1 MSNTDLRTRTDA
13 REIIEPSGEETEF
26 VFFSGK
32 GGVGKSTVSCATATW
47 LADNGYETLLV
58 TTDPAP
64 NLSDIFEQEIGHEV
78 TGIDDVDGLSAI
90 EIDPDVAAEEYR
102 QETIE
107 PMRALLDDE
116 QIETVE
122 EQLNSPCIEEIA
134 AFDNFVDF
142 MDSPEYDVVVFDTAP
157 TGHTI
162 RLMELPSDWNA
173 ELEKGGSTC
182 IGPASS
188 MEDRK
193 KEYER
198 AIDTLQDGERTSF
211 AFVGKPED
219 SSIDEIER
227 SASDLG
233 ELGIESQLLIINGY
247 LPEAVCE
254 DPFFEGKRED
264 EQAVIERATA
274 EFEADAMATYPLQPG
289 EIAGLDLLADVGGV
303 LYDGAEA
310 TVDVEATAGSAS
322 AVDAENAADSAALD
336 FESMTDPDAVVE
348 QLEPGEETRYLF
360 FTGKGGVGKSTI
372 ASTAATKLA
381 EAGHETLVVTTDP
394 AAHLEDIFGEPVGH
408 EPTSVGQ
415 ANLDAARIDQE
426 KALEE
431 YRQQVLDHVTE
442 MYENK
447 EDTQIDVDAAIANV
461 EEELESP
468 CAEEMAA
475 LEKFVSYFEADGYDV
490 VVFDTAPTG
499 HTLRLL
505 ELPSDWKGFM
515 DLGSLTKGAAPAKG
529 DKYDDVIETM
539 KDPDRSTFAFVMYP
553 EYTPMMEA
561 YRAAEDLNDQVGIET
576 SLVVANYLLPAE
588 YGDNAFFENRRAQQA
603 TYLDAIRDRFDA
615 PLMLAPLRREEPI
628 GLDELS
634 AFGDEIP
641 GLADLARKRTPEVT
655 SS

>member
-1 MSNTDLRTRTDA
+1 MQSTQVTTDA
-13 REIIEPSGEETEF
+13 REIIEPSGKDTEF

-47 LADNGYETLLV
+47 LADNDYNTLLV

-64 NLSDIFEQEIGHEV
+64 NLSDIFGQQIGHKV
-78 TGIDDVDGLSAI
+78 TDIDGVDNLSAI
-90 EIDPDVAAEEYR
+90 EIDPDQAAEDYR

-107 PMRALLDDE
+107 PMRELLNDE
-116 QIETVE
+116 QISAVE
-122 EQLNSPCIEEIA
+122 EQLNSPCVEEIA

-182 IGPASS
+182 IGPAAS
-188 MEDRK
+188 MEERK
-193 KEYER
+193 KDYER
-198 AIDTLQDGERTSF
+198 AIDTLQDSEKTSF

-219 SSIDEIER
+219 SSIDEIQR
-227 SASDLG
+227 SASELV

-247 LPEAVCE
+247 LPGSVCE
-254 DPFFEGKRED
+254 DPFFSGKRED
-264 EQAVIERATA
+264 EQAVIERAA
-274 EFEADAMATYPLQPG
+274 SEFGANAMATYPLQPG

-303 LYDGAEA
+303 LYDGDDA
-310 TVDVEATAGSAS
+310 TVNVGSATN
-322 AVDAENAADSAALD
+322 VDIDESVYFDSL
-336 FESMTDPDAVVE
+336 TDPDAVTEKLQPVD
-348 QLEPGEETRYLF
+348 GETRYLF

-372 ASTAATKLA
+372 AATSATKLA
-381 EAGHETLVVTTDP
+381 EAGYETLVVTTDP

-408 EPTSVGQ
+408 DPTSVSQ
-415 ANLDAARIDQE
+415 ENLDAARIDQE
-426 KALEE
+426 QALEE
-431 YRQQVLDHVTE
+431 YREQVLDHVTE
-442 MYENK
+442 MYAEK
-447 EDTQIDVDAAIANV
+447 EDTEIDVDAAIANV

-475 LEKFVSYFEADGYDV
+475 LEKFVAYFDEDGYDI

-529 DKYDDVIETM
+529 DQYDKVIETM
-539 KDPDRSTFAFVMYP
+539 QNPDKSSFAFVMYP

-561 YRAAEDLNDQVGIET
+561 HRAAEDLKDQVGIET
-576 SLVVANYLLPAE
+576 AFVVANYLLPEE
-588 YGDNAFFENRRAQQA
+588 YGDNAFFANRRAQQQQ
-603 TYLDAIRDRFDA
+603 YLSEIKDRFET
-615 PLMLAPLRREEPI
+615 PMMLAPLRQDEPI

-634 AFGDEIP
+634 VFGDVVT
-641 GLADLARKRTPEVT
+641 GLDTVERQPAEV
-655 SS
+655 SPQ

>member
-1 MSNTDLRTRTDA
+1 MDTNTIPRDLV
-13 REIIEPSGEETEF
+13 EPSDDDTEF

-47 LADNGYETLLV
+47 LADNDYETLLV

-64 NLSDIFEQEIGHEV
+64 NLSDIFDQVIGHEV
-78 TGIDDVDGLSAI
+78 TEIEGIENLSAI
-90 EIDPDVAAEEYR
+90 EIDPDTAAEEYR

-107 PMRALLDDE
+107 PMRQLLGDDE
-116 QIETVE
+116 IETVE
-122 EQLNSPCIEEIA
+122 EQLNSPCVEEIA

-182 IGPASS
+182 IGPAAS
-188 MEDRK
+188 MEDK
-193 KEYER
+193 KVQYER
-198 AIDTLQDGERTSF
+198 AIDTLQDTEQTTF

-219 SSIDEIER
+219 SSIDEVER
-227 SASDLG
+227 SAGDLA
-233 ELGIESQLLIINGY
+233 ELGIESQLLILNGY
-247 LPEAVCE
+247 LPESVCE

-264 EQAVIERATA
+264 EQAVIERARE
-274 EFEADAMATYPLQPG
+274 EFDADATGTYPLQPG
-289 EIAGLDLLADVGGV
+289 EITGLDLLSDVAGV

-310 TVDVEATAGSAS
+310 TVDVGSATDIKTDQS
-322 AVDAENAADSAALD
+322 VDVEALADPASVAD
-336 FESMTDPDAVVE
+336 RVTPSDD
-348 QLEPGEETRYLF
+348 ETRYLF

-372 ASTAATKLA
+372 AAASATKLA
-381 EAGHETLVVTTDP
+381 EAGYETLVVTTDP

-408 EPTSVGQ
+408 DPTSVSQ

-431 YRQQVLDHVTE
+431 YRTQVLDHVTE
-442 MYENK
+442 MYEDK
-447 EDTQIDVDAAIANV
+447 EDTEIDVEAAIANV

-475 LEKFVSYFEADGYDV
+475 LEKFVSYFQQDGYDV

-529 DKYDDVIETM
+529 DQYDEVIETM
-539 KDPDRSTFAFVMYP
+539 QDPERSSFAFVMYP

-576 SLVVANYLLPAE
+576 AFVVANYLLPEE
-588 YGDNAFFENRRAQQA
+588 YGDNAFFANRRAQQEK
-603 TYLDAIRDRFDA
+603 YLGEIKDRFET
-615 PLMLAPLRREEPI
+615 PLMCAPLRRDEPI
-628 GLDELS
+628 GLEELS
-634 AFGDEIP
+634 AFGDEIT
-641 GLADLARKRTPEVT
+641 GLSEISKEEVT
-655 SS
+655 IQ

>member
-1 MSNTDLRTRTDA
+1 MSMTLTDTRA
-13 REIIEPSGEETEF
+13 IVEPTNEETEF

-47 LADNGYETLLV
+47 LANNNYETLLV

-64 NLSDIFEQEIGHEV
+64 NLSDIFGQDIGHEV
-78 TGIDDVDGLSAI
+78 TAINGIKNLSAI
-90 EIDPDVAAEEYR
+90 EIDPDTAAEEYR

-107 PMRALLDDE
+107 PMRQLLDDE
-116 QIETVE
+116 HLETVE
-122 EQLNSPCIEEIA
+122 EQLNSPCVEEIA

-182 IGPASS
+182 IGPAAS
-188 MEDRK
+188 MEERK
-193 KEYER
+193 QDYER
-198 AIDTLQDGERTSF
+198 AIDTLQNNERTSF
-211 AFVGKPED
+211 GFVGKPED
-219 SSIDEIER
+219 SSIDEVKR

-233 ELGIESQLLIINGY
+233 DLGIESQLLIINGY
-247 LPEAVCE
+247 LPDSVCE
-254 DPFFEGKRED
+254 DPFFEGKYED
-264 EQAVIERATA
+264 EQAVIDRAQT
-274 EFEADAMATYPLQPG
+274 EFDADAMATYPLQPG

-303 LYDGAEA
+303 LYDGDEASVDVGTTTDAEAEA
-310 TVDVEATAGSAS
+310 TGKFDSM
-322 AVDAENAADSAALD
+322 VDAEAVAD
-336 FESMTDPDAVVE
+336 
-348 QLEPGEETRYLF
+348 QLRPGEETQYLF

-372 ASTAATKLA
+372 ASTTAAKLA
-381 EAGHETLVVTTDP
+381 EAGYETLVVTTDP
-394 AAHLEDIFGEPVGH
+394 AAHLEDIFGEQVTH
-408 EPTSVGQ
+408 EPTSVSQ
-415 ANLDAARIDQE
+415 ANLDAARIDQQ

-431 YRQQVLDHVTE
+431 YRTQVLEHVTE

-475 LEKFVSYFEADGYDV
+475 LEKFVSYFDEDGYDV
-490 VVFDTAPTG
+490 VIFDTAPTG

-529 DKYDDVIETM
+529 DQYDKVIEIM
-539 KDPDRSTFAFVMYP
+539 KDPKRSSFAFVMYP

-561 YRAAEDLNDQVGIET
+561 YRAAADLEDQVGIET
-576 SLVVANYLLPAE
+576 SLVVANYLLPEE
-588 YGDNAFFENRRAQQA
+588 YGDNAFFKNRRAQQA
-603 TYLDAIRDRFDA
+603 KYLTEISDRFDV
-615 PLMLAPLRREEPI
+615 PMMLAPLRQEEPV
-628 GLDELS
+628 GLDELR
-634 AFGDEIP
+634 AFGEEIT
-641 GLADLARKRTPEVT
+641 GVSDITEETEPEVT
-655 SS
+655 AS

>member
-1 MSNTDLRTRTDA
+1 MSNAETPA
-13 REIIEPSGEETEF
+13 RDVIEPDSDDTEF

-47 LADNGYETLLV
+47 LADNEYETLLV

-78 TGIDDVDGLSAI
+78 TAIDDIDNLSAI
-90 EIDPDVAAEEYR
+90 EIDPDTAAEQYR

-107 PMRALLDDE
+107 PMRELLDDE
-116 QIETVE
+116 QIQAVE
-122 EQLNSPCIEEIA
+122 EQLNSPCVEEIA

-142 MDSPEYDVVVFDTAP
+142 MESPEYDVVVFDTAP

-182 IGPASS
+182 IGPAAS

-193 KEYER
+193 KDYER
-198 AIDTLQDGERTSF
+198 AIDTLQDGEKTSF
-211 AFVGKPED
+211 AFVGKPEE

-227 SASDLG
+227 SASDLA
-233 ELGIESQLLIINGY
+233 ELGIESQMVVVNGY
-247 LPEAVCE
+247 LPETVCE
-254 DPFFEGKRED
+254 DPFFEGKRDD
-264 EQAVIERATA
+264 EQAVIDRVEEKFDA
-274 EFEADAMATYPLQPG
+274 EAMATYPLQPG
-289 EIAGLDLLADVGGV
+289 EIAGVDLLSDVGSV
-303 LYDGAEA
+303 IYDGKAA
-310 TVDVEATAGSAS
+310 TVDVGSAS
-322 AVDAENAADSAALD
+322 EVDTDQEIDFDSLTNPEAVA
-336 FESMTDPDAVVE
+336 E
-348 QLEPGEETRYLF
+348 QLRPGDDTRYLF

-372 ASTAATKLA
+372 AATSATKLA
-381 EAGHETLVVTTDP
+381 ESGYETLVVTTDP

-408 EPTSVGQ
+408 EPKSVSQ

-431 YRQQVLDHVTE
+431 YREQVLNHVQE
-442 MYENK
+442 MYAEK
-447 EDTQIDVDAAIANV
+447 DDTQIDVEAAIANV

-475 LEKFVSYFEADGYDV
+475 LEKFVSYFEEDGYDV

-529 DKYDDVIETM
+529 DQYDTVIETM
-539 KDPDRSTFAFVMYP
+539 QDPEKSSFAFVMYP

-576 SLVVANYLLPAE
+576 SFVVANYLLPEE
-588 YGDNAFFENRRAQQA
+588 YGDNAFFANRRAQQQQ
-603 TYLDAIRDRFDA
+603 YLGEIKDRFDV
-615 PLMLAPLRREEPI
+615 PMMLAPLRQDEPVGLAELQAFGEEI
-628 GLDELS
+628 TGLSDGLDEQKK
-634 AFGDEIP
+634 P
-641 GLADLARKRTPEVT
+641 VT
-655 SS
+655 NS

>member
-1 MSNTDLRTRTDA
+1 MATTQTTTDA
-13 REIIEPSGEETEF
+13 RDIVEPNSDDTEF

-47 LADNGYETLLV
+47 LADNDYNTLLV

-64 NLSDIFEQEIGHEV
+64 NLSDIFGQEIGHEV
-78 TGIDDVDGLSAI
+78 TGIDGVDNLSAI
-90 EIDPDVAAEEYR
+90 EIDPDQAAEDYR

-107 PMRALLDDE
+107 PMRELLDDE
-116 QIETVE
+116 QIAAVE
-122 EQLNSPCIEEIA
+122 EQLNSPCVEEIA

-162 RLMELPSDWNA
+162 RLMELPSDWND

-182 IGPASS
+182 IGPAAS

-193 KEYER
+193 QEYER
-198 AIDTLQDGERTSF
+198 AIDTLQDSEKTSF

-219 SSIDEIER
+219 SSVDEIER
-227 SASDLG
+227 SASDLS

-247 LPEAVCE
+247 LPNSVCE

-264 EQAVIERATA
+264 EQAVIKRAKSG
-274 EFEADAMATYPLQPG
+274 FDADAMATYPLQPG

-303 LYDGAEA
+303 LYDGDEA
-310 TVDVEATAGSAS
+310 TVDVGSATNVDTEK
-322 AVDAENAADSAALD
+322 AVDFDSL
-336 FESMTDPDAVVE
+336 TDPKAVTEKLQPVD
-348 QLEPGEETRYLF
+348 GETRYLF

-372 ASTAATKLA
+372 AATSATKLA
-381 EAGHETLVVTTDP
+381 EAGYETLVVTTDP
-394 AAHLEDIFGEPVGH
+394 AAHLEDIFGETVGH
-408 EPTSVGQ
+408 DPTSVSQ

-431 YRQQVLDHVTE
+431 YREQVLDHVTE

-475 LEKFVSYFEADGYDV
+475 LEKFVAYFEEDGYDI

-515 DLGSLTKGAAPAKG
+515 DLGSLTKGTAPAKG
-529 DKYDDVIETM
+529 DQYDNVIETM
-539 KDPDRSTFAFVMYP
+539 QNPDKSSFAFVMYP

-561 YRAAEDLNDQVGIET
+561 HRAAEDLKDQVGIET
-576 SLVVANYLLPAE
+576 AFVVANYLLPEE
-588 YGDNAFFENRRAQQA
+588 YGDNAFFANRRAQQQQ
-603 TYLDAIRDRFDA
+603 YLGKIKDRFET
-615 PLMLAPLRREEPI
+615 PMMLAPLRQDEPI

-634 AFGDEIP
+634 AFGGAVTGLDALDEQ
-641 GLADLARKRTPEVT
+641 VT
-655 SS
+655 GVPQQ

>member
-1 MSNTDLRTRTDA
+1 MSEQPARTLPDA
-13 REIIEPSGEETEF
+13 RGIVEPSGEDTEF

-64 NLSDIFEQEIGHEV
+64 NLSDIFEQEIGHDV
-78 TGIDDVDGLSAI
+78 TAIDGVENLSAI

-107 PMRALLDDE
+107 PMRALLDDDE
-116 QIETVE
+116 IQTVE
-122 EQLNSPCIEEIA
+122 EQLNSPCVEEIA
-134 AFDNFVDF
+134 AFDNFVEF

-182 IGPASS
+182 IGPAAS
-188 MEDRK
+188 MEGK
-193 KEYER
+193 KQAYER
-198 AIDTLQDGERTSF
+198 AIDTLQDDDRTSF
-211 AFVGKPED
+211 AFVGKPEA
-219 SSIDEIER
+219 SSIDEIQR

-233 ELGIESQLLIINGY
+233 GLGIESQLLILNGY
-247 LPEAVCE
+247 LPESVCE
-254 DPFFEGKRED
+254 DPFFEGKRAD
-264 EQAVIERATA
+264 ERAVIERARE
-274 EFEADAMATYPLQPG
+274 EFDADAMATYPLQPG

-310 TVDVEATAGSAS
+310 TVDVGTATDVDADG
-322 AVDAENAADSAALD
+322 AVDFDAMADSDAAI
-336 FESMTDPDAVVE
+336 E
-348 QLEPGEETRYLF
+348 QLTPNEGTRYLF
-360 FTGKGGVGKSTI
+360 FTGKGGVGKSTV

-394 AAHLEDIFGEPVGH
+394 AAHLADIFGEPVGH
-408 EPTSVGQ
+408 EPTSVGPDR
-415 ANLDAARIDQE
+415 LDAARIDQK

-431 YRQQVLDHVTE
+431 YREGVLDHVRT
-442 MYENK
+442 MYEDR
-447 EDTQIDVDAAIANV
+447 EDAEIDVDAAIANV

-475 LEKFVSYFEADGYDV
+475 LEKFVSYFGEDGYDV

-515 DLGSLTKGAAPAKG
+515 DLGSLTKGAAPAKS
-529 DKYDDVIETM
+529 DQYDEVIEIM

-561 YRAAEDLNDQVGIET
+561 YRAAADLEEQVGIET
-576 SLVVANYLLPAE
+576 SLVVANYLLPEA
-588 YGDNAFFENRRAQQA
+588 YGDNAFFSNRRAQQA
-603 TYLDAIRDRFDA
+603 QYLEEIRDRFDA

-628 GLDELS
+628 GPDELS
-634 AFGDEIP
+634 GFGEDITGLARLAEAETDGDET
-641 GLADLARKRTPEVT
+641 AVKTQ
-655 SS
+655 

>member
-1 MSNTDLRTRTDA
+1 MATTQPATDA
-13 REIIEPSGEETEF
+13 REIVEPSSEDTEF

-47 LADNGYETLLV
+47 LADNDYNTLLV

-64 NLSDIFEQEIGHEV
+64 NLSDIFGQEIGHEV
-78 TGIDDVDGLSAI
+78 TDIDGIDNLSAI
-90 EIDPDVAAEEYR
+90 EIDPDAAADEYR

-107 PMRALLDDE
+107 PMRELLDDE
-116 QIETVE
+116 QIKAVE
-122 EQLNSPCIEEIA
+122 EQLNSPCVEEIA

-182 IGPASS
+182 IGPAAS
-188 MEDRK
+188 MEERK
-193 KEYER
+193 KDYER
-198 AIDTLQDGERTSF
+198 AIDTLQDSEKTSF

-219 SSIDEIER
+219 SSVDEIQR

-247 LPEAVCE
+247 LPESVCE
-254 DPFFEGKRED
+254 DPFFDGKRED
-264 EQAVIERATA
+264 EQAVIERAA
-274 EFEADAMATYPLQPG
+274 SEFDVDAMETYPLQPG

-303 LYDGAEA
+303 LYDGDEA
-310 TVDVEATAGSAS
+310 TVDVGSATNVAKAES
-322 AVDAENAADSAALD
+322 VDI
-336 FESMTDPDAVVE
+336 ESLVDPDAVAEKLQPVD
-348 QLEPGEETRYLF
+348 GETRYLF

-372 ASTAATKLA
+372 AATSATKLA
-381 EAGHETLVVTTDP
+381 EAGYETLVVTTDP
-394 AAHLEDIFGEPVGH
+394 AAHLEDIFGEPVGYD
-408 EPTSVGQ
+408 PTSVSQ

-426 KALEE
+426 QALEE
-431 YRQQVLDHVTE
+431 YREQVLNHVTE

-475 LEKFVSYFEADGYDV
+475 LEKFVAYFDEDGYDI

-529 DKYDDVIETM
+529 DQYDNVIETM
-539 KDPDRSTFAFVMYP
+539 QNPDKSSFAFVMYP

-561 YRAAEDLNDQVGIET
+561 HRAAEDLKDQVGIET
-576 SLVVANYLLPAE
+576 AFVVANYLLPEE
-588 YGDNAFFENRRAQQA
+588 YGNNAFFANRRAQQQQ
-603 TYLDAIRDRFDA
+603 YLGEIKDRFET
-615 PLMLAPLRREEPI
+615 PMMLAPLRQDEPI

-634 AFGDEIP
+634 AFGDQVT
-641 GLADLARKRTPEVT
+641 GLDALNEQVTEVPQQ
-655 SS
+655 

>member
-1 MSNTDLRTRTDA
+1 MATTQPTTDA
-13 REIIEPSGEETEF
+13 RDIVEPSSEDTEF

-47 LADNGYETLLV
+47 LADNDYNTLLV

-64 NLSDIFEQEIGHEV
+64 NLSDIFDQEIGHEV
-78 TGIDDVDGLSAI
+78 TEIQDIDNLSAI
-90 EIDPDVAAEEYR
+90 EIDPDQAAAEYR

-107 PMRALLDDE
+107 PMRELLDDE
-116 QIETVE
+116 QISAVE
-122 EQLNSPCIEEIA
+122 EQLNSPCVEEIA

-142 MDSPEYDVVVFDTAP
+142 MQSPEYDVVVFDTAP

-182 IGPASS
+182 IGPAAS
-188 MEDRK
+188 MEERK
-193 KEYER
+193 KDYER
-198 AIDTLQDGERTSF
+198 AIDTLQDGEKTSF

-219 SSIDEIER
+219 SSIDEINR

-233 ELGIESQLLIINGY
+233 ELGIDSQLLIINGY
-247 LPEAVCE
+247 LPESVCE

-264 EQAVIERATA
+264 ERTVIDRARE
-274 EFEADAMATYPLQPG
+274 EFDADAIATYPLQPG
-289 EIAGLDLLADVGGV
+289 EITGLDLLADVGGV
-303 LYDGAEA
+303 LYDGDEA
-310 TVDVEATAGSAS
+310 TVEVGSATT
-322 AVDAENAADSAALD
+322 VDTDKSVDFDSQ
-336 FESMTDPDAVVE
+336 TDPDAAAEKLQPVD
-348 QLEPGEETRYLF
+348 GETRYLF

-372 ASTAATKLA
+372 AATSATKLA
-381 EAGHETLVVTTDP
+381 EAGYETLVVTTDP

-408 EPTSVGQ
+408 EPTSVSQ
-415 ANLDAARIDQE
+415 ANLDAARIDQ
-426 KALEE
+426 KQALDE
-431 YRQQVLDHVTE
+431 YREQVLDHVTE
-442 MYENK
+442 MYEEK
-447 EDTQIDVDAAIANV
+447 EDTEVDVDAAIANV

-475 LEKFVSYFEADGYDV
+475 LEKFVGYFDEDGYDI

-529 DKYDDVIETM
+529 DQYDTVIETM
-539 KDPDRSTFAFVMYP
+539 QNPDKSSFAFVMYP

-561 YRAAEDLNDQVGIET
+561 HRAAEDLKGQVGIET
-576 SLVVANYLLPAE
+576 AFVVANYLLPEE
-588 YGDNAFFENRRAQQA
+588 YGDNAFFANRRAQQGQ
-603 TYLDAIRDRFDA
+603 YLGEIKDRFET
-615 PLMLAPLRREEPI
+615 PMMLAPLRQDEPI

-634 AFGDEIP
+634 AFGDEVT
-641 GLADLARKRTPEVT
+641 GLAELTDTQTAEAPQQ
-655 SS
+655 

>member
-1 MSNTDLRTRTDA
+1 MATTQTTTDA
-13 REIIEPSGEETEF
+13 RDIVEPSSDDTEF

-47 LADNGYETLLV
+47 LADNDYNTLLV

-64 NLSDIFEQEIGHEV
+64 NLSDIFGQEIGHEV
-78 TGIDDVDGLSAI
+78 TGIDGVDNLSAI
-90 EIDPDVAAEEYR
+90 EIDPDQAAEDYR

-107 PMRALLDDE
+107 PMRELLDDE
-116 QIETVE
+116 QIAAVE
-122 EQLNSPCIEEIA
+122 EQLNSPCVEEIA

-162 RLMELPSDWNA
+162 RLMELPSDWND

-182 IGPASS
+182 IGPAAS

-193 KEYER
+193 QEYER
-198 AIDTLQDGERTSF
+198 AIDTLQDSEKTSF

-219 SSIDEIER
+219 SSVDEIER
-227 SASDLG
+227 SASDLS

-247 LPEAVCE
+247 LPNSVCE

-264 EQAVIERATA
+264 EQAVIKRAKSG
-274 EFEADAMATYPLQPG
+274 FDADAMATYPLQPG

-303 LYDGAEA
+303 LYDGDEA
-310 TVDVEATAGSAS
+310 TVDVGSATNVDTEK
-322 AVDAENAADSAALD
+322 AVDFDSL
-336 FESMTDPDAVVE
+336 TDPKAVTEKLQPVD
-348 QLEPGEETRYLF
+348 GETRYLF

-372 ASTAATKLA
+372 AATSATKLA
-381 EAGHETLVVTTDP
+381 EAGYETLVVTTDP
-394 AAHLEDIFGEPVGH
+394 AAHLEDIFGEAVGH
-408 EPTSVGQ
+408 DPTSVSQ
-415 ANLDAARIDQE
+415 TNLDAARIDQE

-431 YRQQVLDHVTE
+431 YREQVLDHVTE

-475 LEKFVSYFEADGYDV
+475 LEKFVAYFEEDGYDI

-515 DLGSLTKGAAPAKG
+515 DLGSLTKGTAPAKG
-529 DKYDDVIETM
+529 DQYDNVIETM
-539 KDPDRSTFAFVMYP
+539 QNPDKSSFAFVMYP

-561 YRAAEDLNDQVGIET
+561 HRAAEDLKDQVGIET
-576 SLVVANYLLPAE
+576 AFVVANYLLPEE
-588 YGDNAFFENRRAQQA
+588 YGDNAFFANRRAQQQQ
-603 TYLDAIRDRFDA
+603 YLGKIKDRFET
-615 PLMLAPLRREEPI
+615 PMMLAPLRQDEPI

-634 AFGDEIP
+634 AFGGAVTGLDALDEQ
-641 GLADLARKRTPEVT
+641 VT
-655 SS
+655 GVPQQ

>member
-1 MSNTDLRTRTDA
+1 MAPTQPTTDA
-13 REIIEPSGEETEF
+13 REIIEPSGEDTEF

-47 LADNGYETLLV
+47 LADNDYETLLV

-64 NLSDIFEQEIGHEV
+64 NLSDIFGQEIGHEV
-78 TGIDDVDGLSAI
+78 TAIDDIENLSAI
-90 EIDPDVAAEEYR
+90 EIDPDQAAEDYR

-107 PMRALLDDE
+107 PMRQLLDDE
-116 QIETVE
+116 QISAVE
-122 EQLNSPCIEEIA
+122 EQLNSPCVEEIA
-134 AFDNFVDF
+134 AFDNFVEF
-142 MDSPEYDVVVFDTAP
+142 MESPEYDVVVFDTAP

-182 IGPASS
+182 IGPAAS
-188 MEDRK
+188 MEDK
-193 KEYER
+193 KKDYER
-198 AIDTLQDGERTSF
+198 AIDTLQDGEKTSF

-219 SSIDEIER
+219 SSLDEINR
-227 SASDLG
+227 SASELG
-233 ELGIESQLLIINGY
+233 ELGIESQLLIVNGY
-247 LPEAVCE
+247 LPESVCE
-254 DPFFEGKRED
+254 DPFFEGKRDD
-264 EQAVIERATA
+264 EQAVIERARE
-274 EFEADAMATYPLQPG
+274 EFDADAMATYPLQPG

-303 LYDGAEA
+303 LYDGNEA
-310 TVDVEATAGSAS
+310 TVDVGSATN
-322 AVDAENAADSAALD
+322 VEAD
-336 FESMTDPDAVVE
+336 ESIDIDSLTDPDAIAEKLQPVDD
-348 QLEPGEETRYLF
+348 ETRYLF

-372 ASTAATKLA
+372 AATSATKLA
-381 EAGHETLVVTTDP
+381 EAGYETLVVTTDP

-426 KALEE
+426 KALAE
-431 YRQQVLDHVTE
+431 YREQVLSHVTE
-442 MYENK
+442 MYEDK

-475 LEKFVSYFEADGYDV
+475 LEKFVGYFETDGYDI

-529 DKYDDVIETM
+529 GKYDMVIETM
-539 KDPDRSTFAFVMYP
+539 QDPDRSSFAFVMYP

-561 YRAAEDLNDQVGIET
+561 HRAAEDLHDQVDIET
-576 SLVVANYLLPAE
+576 AFVVANYLLPEA
-588 YGDNAFFENRRAQQA
+588 YGDNAFFANRRAQQQQ
-603 TYLDAIRDRFDA
+603 YLAEIKDRFET
-615 PLMLAPLRREEPI
+615 PMMCAPLRADEPI
-628 GLDELS
+628 GLAELS
-634 AFGDEIP
+634 AFGDEVT
-641 GLADLARKRTPEVT
+641 GLADLENTKLAEV
-655 SS
+655 SR

>member
-1 MSNTDLRTRTDA
+1 MSRTRHPNETSA
-13 REIIEPSGEETEF
+13 REIVEPSGDDTEF

-47 LADNGYETLLV
+47 LADKDYETLLV

-64 NLSDIFEQEIGHEV
+64 NLSDIFGQAISHEA
-78 TGIDDVDGLSAI
+78 TAIDGIENLSAI
-90 EIDPDVAAEEYR
+90 EIDPDTAAEEYR

-107 PMRALLDDE
+107 PMRELLGDE
-116 QIETVE
+116 EIRTVE
-122 EQLNSPCIEEIA
+122 EQLNSPCVEEIA

-142 MDSPEYDVVVFDTAP
+142 MDSPEYDAVVFDTAP

-182 IGPASS
+182 IGPAAS
-188 MEDRK
+188 MEDK
-193 KEYER
+193 KQDYER
-198 AIDTLQDGERTSF
+198 AIDTLQDDERTSF

-227 SASDLG
+227 SASDLAD
-233 ELGIESQLLIINGY
+233 LGIESQLLILNGY
-247 LPEAVCE
+247 LPESVCE
-254 DPFFEGKRED
+254 DPFFEGKRAD
-264 EQAVIERATA
+264 ERAVIERART
-274 EFEADAMATYPLQPG
+274 ESDADATATYPLQPG

-310 TVDVEATAGSAS
+310 TVEVGSATDVDTDQSVDVEALADPAS
-322 AVDAENAADSAALD
+322 VA
-336 FESMTDPDAVVE
+336 E
-348 QLEPGEETRYLF
+348 QLTPRDDETRYLF
-360 FTGKGGVGKSTI
+360 FTGKGGVGKSTV
-372 ASTAATKLA
+372 AATSATKLA
-381 EAGHETLVVTTDP
+381 EAGYETLVVTTDP

-408 EPTSVGQ
+408 EPTSVSRT
-415 ANLDAARIDQE
+415 NLDAARIDQE

-431 YRQQVLDHVTE
+431 YREQVLDHVTA
-442 MYENK
+442 MYEDK
-447 EDTQIDVDAAIANV
+447 DDTQIDVEAAISNV

-475 LEKFVSYFEADGYDV
+475 LEKFVSYFDEDGYDV

-529 DKYDDVIETM
+529 DQYDEVIETM
-539 KDPDRSTFAFVMYP
+539 KDPERSSFAFVMYP

-561 YRAAEDLNDQVGIET
+561 YRAAADLNDQVGIET
-576 SLVVANYLLPAE
+576 AFVVANYLLPEE
-588 YGDNAFFENRRAQQA
+588 YGDNAFFANRRAQQEK
-603 TYLDAIRDRFDA
+603 YLGEIKNRFET
-615 PLMLAPLRREEPI
+615 PMMLAPLRRDEPI
-628 GLDELS
+628 GLAELS
-634 AFGDEIP
+634 AFGDEIT
-641 GLADLARKRTPEVT
+641 GLSEVRSKEVT
-655 SS
+655 IQ

>member
-1 MSNTDLRTRTDA
+1 MATTQPSTDA
-13 REIIEPSGEETEF
+13 RDIVEPNGEETEF

-47 LADNGYETLLV
+47 LADNDYDTLLV

-64 NLSDIFEQEIGHEV
+64 NLSDIFGQEIGHEV
-78 TGIDDVDGLSAI
+78 TAIDDIDNLSAI
-90 EIDPDVAAEEYR
+90 EIDPDQAAEDYR

-107 PMRALLDDE
+107 PMRALLNDE
-116 QIETVE
+116 QISAVE
-122 EQLNSPCIEEIA
+122 EQLNSPCVEEIA

-182 IGPASS
+182 IGPAAL
-188 MEDRK
+188 MEDK
-193 KEYER
+193 KQDYER
-198 AIDTLQDGERTSF
+198 AIDRLQDSQKTSF

-219 SSIDEIER
+219 SSVDEIQR

-233 ELGIESQLLIINGY
+233 DLGIESQLLIMNGY
-247 LPEAVCE
+247 LPESVCE
-254 DPFFEGKRED
+254 DPFFTGKRED
-264 EQAVIERATA
+264 EQAVIERAEH
-274 EFEADAMATYPLQPG
+274 EFDADAMATYPLQPG
-289 EIAGLDLLADVGGV
+289 EIAGLDLLADVGSV
-303 LYDGAEA
+303 LYDGDEA
-310 TVDVEATAGSAS
+310 SVDVGSAIN
-322 AVDAENAADSAALD
+322 VDAEESVDFDSL
-336 FESMTDPDAVVE
+336 TDPEAVTE
-348 QLEPGEETRYLF
+348 KLQPADGETRYVF
-360 FTGKGGVGKSTI
+360 FTGKGGVGKSTV
-372 ASTAATKLA
+372 AATSATKLA
-381 EAGHETLVVTTDP
+381 EAGYETLVVTTDP

-408 EPTSVGQ
+408 EPTSVSQ
-415 ANLDAARIDQE
+415 SNLDAARIDQQQ
-426 KALEE
+426 ALEE
-431 YRQQVLDHVTE
+431 YREQVLDHVTE

-475 LEKFVSYFEADGYDV
+475 LEKFVGYFDEDGYDI

-529 DKYDDVIETM
+529 DQYDKVIETM
-539 KDPDRSTFAFVMYP
+539 QNPDKSSFAFVMYP

-561 YRAAEDLNDQVGIET
+561 HRAAVDLNDQVGIET
-576 SLVVANYLLPAE
+576 AFVVANYLLPEE
-588 YGDNAFFENRRAQQA
+588 YGDNAFFANRRAQQQQ
-603 TYLDAIRDRFDA
+603 YLGEIKDRFET
-615 PLMLAPLRREEPI
+615 PLMAAPLRGDEPI
-628 GLDELS
+628 GLEELS
-634 AFGDEIP
+634 AFGNEVT
-641 GLADLARKRTPEVT
+641 GLAKLTDTQTAEVPHQ
-655 SS
+655 

>member
-1 MSNTDLRTRTDA
+1 MSGQPTRTAPDA
-13 REIIEPSGEETEF
+13 RGIVEPSGEETEF

-64 NLSDIFEQEIGHEV
+64 NLSDIFEQPIGHEV
-78 TGIDDVDGLSAI
+78 TAIDGIENLSAI
-90 EIDPDVAAEEYR
+90 EIDPDAAAEQYR

-116 QIETVE
+116 EIETVE
-122 EQLNSPCIEEIA
+122 EQLNSPCVDEIA
-134 AFDNFVDF
+134 AFDNFVEF
-142 MDSPEYDVVVFDTAP
+142 MESPEYDVVVFDTAP

-182 IGPASS
+182 IGPAAS
-188 MEDRK
+188 MEDK
-193 KEYER
+193 KRAYER
-198 AIDTLQDGERTSF
+198 AIDTLGDDERTSF

-233 ELGIESQLLIINGY
+233 ELGIESQLLILNGY
-247 LPEAVCE
+247 LPESVCE
-254 DPFFEGKRED
+254 DPFFEGKRAD
-264 EQAVIERATA
+264 EQAVIDRAREA
-274 EFEADAMATYPLQPG
+274 FDADATATYPLQPG

-303 LYDGAEA
+303 LYDGEAA
-310 TVDVEATAGSAS
+310 TVDAGA
-322 AVDAENAADSAALD
+322 APDVDADAVEFDAMA
-336 FESMTDPDAVVE
+336 DPDAVAE
-348 QLEPGEETRYLF
+348 QLTPTAETRYLF
-360 FTGKGGVGKSTI
+360 FTGKGGVGKSTV

-394 AAHLEDIFGEPVGH
+394 AAHLADIFGAPVGH
-408 EPTSVGQ
+408 EPTSVGPDR
-415 ANLDAARIDQE
+415 LDAARIDQE
-426 KALEE
+426 EALAE
-431 YRQQVLDHVTE
+431 YREGVLDHVRT
-442 MYENK
+442 MYEER
-447 EDTQIDVDAAIANV
+447 EDTEIDVDAAIANV

-475 LEKFVSYFEADGYDV
+475 LEKFVSYFDEDGYDV

-529 DKYDDVIETM
+529 DQYDEVIEIM

-561 YRAAEDLNDQVGIET
+561 YRAAEDLADQVGIET
-576 SLVVANYLLPAE
+576 SLVVANYLLPE
-588 YGDNAFFENRRAQQA
+588 TYGDNAFFANRRAQQA
-603 TYLDAIRDRFDA
+603 RYLGEIRERFDA
-615 PLMLAPLRREEPI
+615 PLMSAPLRREAPI
-628 GLDELS
+628 GPGELS
-634 AFGDEIP
+634 SFGEDIA
-641 GLADLARKRTPEVT
+641 GLAELGAETDGDGTAVKTR
-655 SS
+655 

>member
-1 MSNTDLRTRTDA
+1 MNTTTTPRDLV
-13 REIIEPSGEETEF
+13 EPSGDDTEF

-47 LADNGYETLLV
+47 LADNDYETLLV

-64 NLSDIFEQEIGHEV
+64 NLSDIFGQGIGHEV
-78 TGIDDVDGLSAI
+78 TEIEGIQNLSAI
-90 EIDPDVAAEEYR
+90 EIDPDTAAEEYR

-107 PMRALLDDE
+107 PMRQLLGDE
-116 QIETVE
+116 EIQTVE
-122 EQLNSPCIEEIA
+122 EQLNSPCVEEIA

-142 MDSPEYDVVVFDTAP
+142 MESPEYDVVVFDTAP

-182 IGPASS
+182 IGPAAS
-188 MEDRK
+188 MEDK
-193 KEYER
+193 KVQYER
-198 AIDTLQDGERTSF
+198 AIDTLQDTEQTTF

-227 SASDLG
+227 SAGDLA
-233 ELGIESQLLIINGY
+233 ELGIESQLLVLNGY
-247 LPEAVCE
+247 LPESVCD

-264 EQAVIERATA
+264 EQAVIERARE
-274 EFEADAMATYPLQPG
+274 EFDADAMATYPLQPG
-289 EIAGLDLLADVGGV
+289 EITGLDLLSDVAGV

-310 TVDVEATAGSAS
+310 TVDVGSATDIETDQS
-322 AVDAENAADSAALD
+322 VDVEALADPASIAD
-336 FESMTDPDAVVE
+336 RVTPSDD
-348 QLEPGEETRYLF
+348 ETRYLF

-372 ASTAATKLA
+372 AAASATKLA
-381 EAGHETLVVTTDP
+381 EAGYETLVVTTDP

-408 EPTSVGQ
+408 EPTSVSQ

-431 YRQQVLDHVTE
+431 YREQVLDHVTE
-442 MYENK
+442 MYEDK
-447 EDTQIDVDAAIANV
+447 EDTEIDVDAAIANV

-475 LEKFVSYFEADGYDV
+475 LEKFVSYFQQDGYDV

-529 DKYDDVIETM
+529 DQYDEVIETM
-539 KDPDRSTFAFVMYP
+539 QDPERSSFAFVMYP

-576 SLVVANYLLPAE
+576 AFVVANYLLPEE
-588 YGDNAFFENRRAQQA
+588 YGDNAFFANRRAQQEN
-603 TYLDAIRDRFDA
+603 YLGEIKDRFET
-615 PLMLAPLRREEPI
+615 PMMLAPLRRDEPI
-628 GLDELS
+628 GLEELS
-634 AFGDEIP
+634 AFGDEIT
-641 GLADLARKRTPEVT
+641 GLSAVTERNEVT
-655 SS
+655 IQ

>member
-1 MSNTDLRTRTDA
+1 MDTNTIPRDLV
-13 REIIEPSGEETEF
+13 EPSDDETEF

-47 LADNGYETLLV
+47 LADNDYETLLV

-64 NLSDIFEQEIGHEV
+64 NLSDIFDQVIGHEV
-78 TGIDDVDGLSAI
+78 TEIEGIENLSAI
-90 EIDPDVAAEEYR
+90 EIDPDTAAEEYR

-107 PMRALLDDE
+107 PMRQLLGDDE
-116 QIETVE
+116 IETVE
-122 EQLNSPCIEEIA
+122 EQLNSPCVEEIA

-182 IGPASS
+182 IGPAAS
-188 MEDRK
+188 MEDK
-193 KEYER
+193 KVQYER
-198 AIDTLQDGERTSF
+198 AIDTLQDTEQTTF

-219 SSIDEIER
+219 SSIDEVER
-227 SASDLG
+227 SAGDLA
-233 ELGIESQLLIINGY
+233 ELGIESQLLILNGY
-247 LPEAVCE
+247 LPESVCE

-264 EQAVIERATA
+264 EQAVIERARE
-274 EFEADAMATYPLQPG
+274 EFDADATGTYPLQPG
-289 EIAGLDLLADVGGV
+289 EITGLDLLSDVAGV

-310 TVDVEATAGSAS
+310 TVDVGSATDIETDQS
-322 AVDAENAADSAALD
+322 VDVEALADPASVAD
-336 FESMTDPDAVVE
+336 RVTPSDD
-348 QLEPGEETRYLF
+348 ETRYLF

-372 ASTAATKLA
+372 AAASATKLA
-381 EAGHETLVVTTDP
+381 EAGYETLVVTTDP

-408 EPTSVGQ
+408 DPTSVSQ

-431 YRQQVLDHVTE
+431 YRTQVLDHVTE
-442 MYENK
+442 MYEDK
-447 EDTQIDVDAAIANV
+447 EDTEIDVEAAIANV

-475 LEKFVSYFEADGYDV
+475 LEKFVSYFQQDGYDV

-529 DKYDDVIETM
+529 DQYDEVIETM
-539 KDPDRSTFAFVMYP
+539 QDPERSSFAFVMYP

-576 SLVVANYLLPAE
+576 AFVVANYLLPEE
-588 YGDNAFFENRRAQQA
+588 YGDNAFFANRRAQQEK
-603 TYLDAIRDRFDA
+603 YLGEIKDRFET
-615 PLMLAPLRREEPI
+615 PLMCAPLRRDEPI
-628 GLDELS
+628 GLEELS
-634 AFGDEIP
+634 AFGDEIT
-641 GLADLARKRTPEVT
+641 GLSEISKEEVT
-655 SS
+655 IQ

>member
-1 MSNTDLRTRTDA
+1 MTQTEQSAESTGTSA
-13 REIIEPSGEETEF
+13 REIVEPSGDDTEF

-47 LADNGYETLLV
+47 LADEEYETLLV

-64 NLSDIFEQEIGHEV
+64 NLSDIFGQSIGHEV
-78 TGIDDVDGLSAI
+78 TAIDGIENLSAI
-90 EIDPDVAAEEYR
+90 EIDPDTAAEEYR

-107 PMRALLDDE
+107 PMRELLGDE
-116 QIETVE
+116 EIQTVE
-122 EQLNSPCIEEIA
+122 EQLNSPCVEEIA

-182 IGPASS
+182 IGPAAS

-193 KEYER
+193 RDYER
-198 AIDTLQDGERTSF
+198 AIDTLQDDERTSF

-227 SASDLG
+227 SAGDLAD
-233 ELGIESQLLIINGY
+233 LGIESQLLILNGY
-247 LPEAVCE
+247 LPEPVCE
-254 DPFFEGKRED
+254 DPFFEGKRAD
-264 EQAVIERATA
+264 EQAVIERARE
-274 EFEADAMATYPLQPG
+274 EFDADATATYPLQPG
-289 EIAGLDLLADVGGV
+289 EIAGLDLLEDVGSV

-310 TVDVEATAGSAS
+310 TVDVETATDGDGAGRAGPDG
-322 AVDAENAADSAALD
+322 ATD
-336 FESMTDPDAVVE
+336 FGSMAGADAVVD
-348 QLEPGEETRYLF
+348 QLTPGEETRYLF
-360 FTGKGGVGKSTI
+360 FTGKGGVGKSTV

-415 ANLDAARIDQE
+415 ESLDAARIDQE
-426 KALEE
+426 KALAE
-431 YRQQVLDHVTE
+431 YREGVIDHVTE
-442 MYENK
+442 MYEER
-447 EDTQIDVDAAIANV
+447 EDAQIDVDAAIANV

-475 LEKFVSYFEADGYDV
+475 LEKFVSYFDEDGYDV

-529 DKYDDVIETM
+529 DQYDAVIETM
-539 KDPDRSTFAFVMYP
+539 KDPERSTFAFVMSP

-561 YRAAEDLNDQVGIET
+561 YRAAADLEDQVGIET
-576 SLVVANYLLPAE
+576 SLVVANYLLPEE
-588 YGDNAFFENRRAQQA
+588 YGDNAFFANRRAQQA
-603 TYLDAIRDRFDA
+603 RYLEAIRDRFDA
-615 PLMLAPLRREEPI
+615 PLMLAPLRRDEPI

-634 AFGDEIP
+634 AFGEEIT
-641 GLADLARKRTPEVT
+641 GLGDIAAAGAPEVT
-655 SS
+655 PS

>member
-1 MSNTDLRTRTDA
+1 MSTTPTDA
-13 REIIEPSGEETEF
+13 RAVVEPTSKETEF

-47 LADNGYETLLV
+47 LADNDYETLLV

-64 NLSDIFEQEIGHEV
+64 NLSDIFGQEIGHEV
-78 TGIDDVDGLSAI
+78 TTIDDIENLSAI
-90 EIDPDVAAEEYR
+90 EIDPDTAAEEYR

-107 PMRALLDDE
+107 PMRQLLDDE
-116 QIETVE
+116 QLETVE
-122 EQLNSPCIEEIA
+122 EQLNSPCVEEIA

-182 IGPASS
+182 IGPAAS
-188 MEDRK
+188 MEERK
-193 KEYER
+193 QDYER
-198 AIDTLQDGERTSF
+198 AIDTLQDDERTSF
-211 AFVGKPED
+211 AFVGKPEN
-219 SSIDEIER
+219 SSIDEVER

-233 ELGIESQLLIINGY
+233 ELGIASQLLIVNGY
-247 LPEAVCE
+247 LPESVCE

-264 EQAVIERATA
+264 EQAVIERAQT
-274 EFEADAMATYPLQPG
+274 EFDADAMATYPLQPG

-303 LYDGAEA
+303 LYDGDEA
-310 TVDVEATAGSAS
+310 TVDVGTATD
-322 AVDAENAADSAALD
+322 VDAETAVEFDSMANAEAVAD
-336 FESMTDPDAVVE
+336 
-348 QLEPGEETRYLF
+348 QLRPGNETQYLF

-394 AAHLEDIFGEPVGH
+394 AAHLEDIFGERVGH

-415 ANLDAARIDQE
+415 ANLHAARIDQE
-426 KALEE
+426 KALAE
-431 YRQQVLDHVTE
+431 YRTQVLDHVSE
-442 MYENK
+442 MYEDK

-475 LEKFVSYFEADGYDV
+475 LEKFVSYFNEDGYDI

-529 DKYDDVIETM
+529 DQYDQVIEIM
-539 KDPDRSTFAFVMYP
+539 KDPEQSSFAFVMYP

-561 YRAAEDLNDQVGIET
+561 YRAAADLEDQVGIET
-576 SLVVANYLLPAE
+576 SLVVANYLLPEE

-603 TYLDAIRDRFDA
+603 EYLDEISDRFDV
-615 PLMLAPLRREEPI
+615 PMMLAPLRRDEPV
-628 GLDELS
+628 GLDELR
-634 AFGDEIP
+634 AFGEEVT
-641 GLADLARKRTPEVT
+641 GLDDITAETEPEVT
-655 SS
+655 TS

>member
-1 MSNTDLRTRTDA
+1 MNTTPTDA
-13 REIIEPSGEETEF
+13 RAVVEPTSEETEF

-47 LADNGYETLLV
+47 LADNDYETLLV

-64 NLSDIFEQEIGHEV
+64 NLSDIFGQEIGHEV
-78 TGIDDVDGLSAI
+78 TAIDDIENLSAI
-90 EIDPDVAAEEYR
+90 EIDPDTAAEEYR

-107 PMRALLDDE
+107 PMRQLLDDE
-116 QIETVE
+116 QLETVE
-122 EQLNSPCIEEIA
+122 EQLNSPCVEEIA

-182 IGPASS
+182 IGPAAS
-188 MEDRK
+188 MEERK
-193 KEYER
+193 QDYER
-198 AIDTLQDGERTSF
+198 AIDTLQDDEKTSF

-247 LPEAVCE
+247 LPESVCE

-264 EQAVIERATA
+264 EQAVIERART
-274 EFEADAMATYPLQPG
+274 EFGADAMATYPLQPG

-303 LYDGAEA
+303 LYDGDEA
-310 TVDVEATAGSAS
+310 TVDVGTATD
-322 AVDAENAADSAALD
+322 VDAETTVD
-336 FESMTDPDAVVE
+336 FESMADTEAVAE
-348 QLEPGEETRYLF
+348 QLQPGDETRYLF

-394 AAHLEDIFGEPVGH
+394 AAHLEDIFGERVGH

-431 YRQQVLDHVTE
+431 YRTQVLDHVTE
-442 MYENK
+442 MYGDK

-475 LEKFVSYFEADGYDV
+475 LEKFVSYFDEDGYDV

-529 DKYDDVIETM
+529 DQYDEVIETM
-539 KDPDRSTFAFVMYP
+539 KDPDQSTFAFVMYP

-561 YRAAEDLNDQVGIET
+561 YRAAADLKDQVGIET
-576 SLVVANYLLPAE
+576 SLVVANYLLPEE

-603 TYLDAIRDRFDA
+603 EYLGEISDRFDV
-615 PLMLAPLRREEPI
+615 PMMLAPLRQDEPVRLDALRSFGEEI
-628 GLDELS
+628 TGLDDITEETE
-634 AFGDEIP
+634 A
-641 GLADLARKRTPEVT
+641 EVT
-655 SS
+655 AS

>member
-1 MSNTDLRTRTDA
+1 MDTTMTPRDLV
-13 REIIEPSGEETEF
+13 EPSGDDTEF

-47 LADNGYETLLV
+47 LADNDYETLLV

-64 NLSDIFEQEIGHEV
+64 NLSDIFDQGIGHEV
-78 TGIDDVDGLSAI
+78 TEIEGIQNLSAI
-90 EIDPDVAAEEYR
+90 EIDPDTAAEEYR

-107 PMRALLDDE
+107 PMRQLLDDE
-116 QIETVE
+116 EIQTVE
-122 EQLNSPCIEEIA
+122 EQLNSPCVEEIA

-142 MDSPEYDVVVFDTAP
+142 MESPEYDVVVFDTAP

-162 RLMELPSDWNA
+162 RLMELPTDWNA

-182 IGPASS
+182 IGPAAS
-188 MEDRK
+188 MEDK
-193 KEYER
+193 KVQYER
-198 AIDTLQDGERTSF
+198 AIDTLQDTEQTTF

-227 SASDLG
+227 SAGDLA
-233 ELGIESQLLIINGY
+233 ELGIESQLLILNGY
-247 LPEAVCE
+247 LPESVCE
-254 DPFFEGKRED
+254 DPFFAGKRED
-264 EQAVIERATA
+264 EQAVIERAHE
-274 EFEADAMATYPLQPG
+274 EFDADATATYPLQPG
-289 EIAGLDLLADVGGV
+289 EITGLDLLSDVAGV

-310 TVDVEATAGSAS
+310 TVDVGSATDIETDQS
-322 AVDAENAADSAALD
+322 VDVEALADPASIAD
-336 FESMTDPDAVVE
+336 RVTPSDD
-348 QLEPGEETRYLF
+348 ETRYLF

-372 ASTAATKLA
+372 AATSATKIA
-381 EAGHETLVVTTDP
+381 EAGYETLVVTTDP

-408 EPTSVGQ
+408 DPTSVSQ

-431 YRQQVLDHVTE
+431 YRTQVLDHVTK
-442 MYENK
+442 MYEDK
-447 EDTQIDVDAAIANV
+447 EDTEIDVDAAIANV

-475 LEKFVSYFEADGYDV
+475 LEKFVSYFQEDGYDV

-529 DKYDDVIETM
+529 DQYDEVIETM
-539 KDPDRSTFAFVMYP
+539 QDPERSSFAFVMYP

-576 SLVVANYLLPAE
+576 AFVVANYLLPEE
-588 YGDNAFFENRRAQQA
+588 YGDNAFFANRRAQQEN
-603 TYLDAIRDRFDA
+603 YLGEIKDRFET
-615 PLMLAPLRREEPI
+615 PMMLVPLRRDEPI
-628 GLDELS
+628 GLEELS
-634 AFGDEIP
+634 AFGDEIT
-641 GLADLARKRTPEVT
+641 GLFEISKEEVT
-655 SS
+655 IQ

>member
-1 MSNTDLRTRTDA
+1 MTATPPA
-13 REIIEPSGEETEF
+13 RDIVEPSGDDTEF

-47 LADNGYETLLV
+47 LADNDYDTLLV

-64 NLSDIFEQEIGHEV
+64 NLSDIFGQEIGHDV
-78 TGIDDVDGLSAI
+78 TAIDDIDNLSAI
-90 EIDPDVAAEEYR
+90 EIDPDQAAEEYR

-107 PMRALLDDE
+107 PMRELLDDE
-116 QIETVE
+116 QIQAVE
-122 EQLNSPCIEEIA
+122 EQLNSPCVEEIA

-182 IGPASS
+182 IGPAAS
-188 MEDRK
+188 MEDK
-193 KEYER
+193 KKDYER
-198 AIDTLQDGERTSF
+198 AIDTLQDGEKTSF

-219 SSIDEIER
+219 SSIDEIQR
-227 SASDLG
+227 SASDLS

-247 LPEAVCE
+247 LPESVCE
-254 DPFFEGKRED
+254 DPFFNGKRED
-264 EQAVIERATA
+264 EQAVIERAEG
-274 EFEADAMATYPLQPG
+274 EFDADAMATYPLQPG

-303 LYDGAEA
+303 LYDGNEA
-310 TVDVEATAGSAS
+310 TVDVGSATDVETDQ
-322 AVDAENAADSAALD
+322 AFDIDSL
-336 FESMTDPDAVVE
+336 TDPDAVAE
-348 QLEPGEETRYLF
+348 QLTPTDGTRYLF

-372 ASTAATKLA
+372 AATSATKLA
-381 EAGHETLVVTTDP
+381 EAGYETLVVTTDP

-408 EPTSVGQ
+408 EPTSVSQ
-415 ANLDAARIDQE
+415 DNLHAARIDQE

-431 YRQQVLDHVTE
+431 YREQVLSHVTE
-442 MYENK
+442 MYEDK
-447 EDTQIDVDAAIANV
+447 EETEIDVEAAIANV

-475 LEKFVSYFEADGYDV
+475 LEKFVAYFEEDGYDI

-529 DKYDDVIETM
+529 GKYDMVIETM
-539 KDPDRSTFAFVMYP
+539 QNPEKSSFAFVMYP

-561 YRAAEDLNDQVGIET
+561 HRAAEDLKDQVGIET
-576 SLVVANYLLPAE
+576 AFVVANYLLPEE
-588 YGDNAFFENRRAQQA
+588 YGDNAFFANRRAQQQQ
-603 TYLDAIRDRFDA
+603 YLGEIKDRFET
-615 PLMLAPLRREEPI
+615 PLMSAPLRADEPI
-628 GLDELS
+628 GLDELR
-634 AFGDEIP
+634 AFGDEIT
-641 GLADLARKRTPEVT
+641 GLADLSDDHKAMVT
-655 SS
+655 QS

>member
-1 MSNTDLRTRTDA
+1 MSIPTEA
-13 REIIEPSGEETEF
+13 RDIVEPSSGDTEF

-47 LADNGYETLLV
+47 LADNDYNTLLV

-64 NLSDIFEQEIGHEV
+64 NLSDIFGQQIGHEV
-78 TGIDDVDGLSAI
+78 TEIQDIDNLSAI

-107 PMRALLDDE
+107 PMRELLDDE
-116 QIETVE
+116 QISAVE
-122 EQLNSPCIEEIA
+122 EQLNSPCVDEIA

-182 IGPASS
+182 IGPAAS
-188 MEDRK
+188 MEERK
-193 KEYER
+193 KDYER
-198 AIDTLQDGERTSF
+198 AIDTLQDSEKTSF

-219 SSIDEIER
+219 SSVDEINR
-227 SASDLG
+227 SASDLA

-247 LPEAVCE
+247 LPESVCE

-264 EQAVIERATA
+264 EQAVIERAKA
-274 EFEADAMATYPLQPG
+274 EFDADAMATYPLQPG

-303 LYDGAEA
+303 LYDGDEA
-310 TVDVEATAGSAS
+310 TVDVGSATN
-322 AVDAENAADSAALD
+322 VDTEASVDFDSL
-336 FESMTDPDAVVE
+336 TDPEAVAEKLQPVD
-348 QLEPGEETRYLF
+348 GETRYLF

-372 ASTAATKLA
+372 AATSATKLA
-381 EAGHETLVVTTDP
+381 EAGYETLVVTTDP

-408 EPTSVGQ
+408 EPTSVSQ

-442 MYENK
+442 MYEDK
-447 EDTQIDVDAAIANV
+447 EETEIDVEAAIANV

-475 LEKFVSYFEADGYDV
+475 LEKFVAYFEEDGYDI

-529 DKYDDVIETM
+529 DQYDKVIETM
-539 KDPDRSTFAFVMYP
+539 QNPDKSSFAFVMYP

-561 YRAAEDLNDQVGIET
+561 HRAAEDLKDQVGIET
-576 SLVVANYLLPAE
+576 AFVVANYLLPEE
-588 YGDNAFFENRRAQQA
+588 YGDNAFFANRRAQQQQ
-603 TYLDAIRDRFDA
+603 YLGEIKDRFET
-615 PLMLAPLRREEPI
+615 PMMLAPLRQDEPI

-634 AFGDEIP
+634 AFGDEVT
-641 GLADLARKRTPEVT
+641 GLDALDEQVTEVPQQ
-655 SS
+655 

>member
-1 MSNTDLRTRTDA
+1 MDTNTIPRDLV
-13 REIIEPSGEETEF
+13 EPSDDDTEF

-47 LADNGYETLLV
+47 LADNDYETLLV

-64 NLSDIFEQEIGHEV
+64 NLSDIFDQVIGHEV
-78 TGIDDVDGLSAI
+78 TEIEGIENLSAI
-90 EIDPDVAAEEYR
+90 EIDPDTAAEEYR

-107 PMRALLDDE
+107 PMRQLLGDDE
-116 QIETVE
+116 IETVE
-122 EQLNSPCIEEIA
+122 EQLNSPCVEEIA

-182 IGPASS
+182 IGPAAS
-188 MEDRK
+188 MEDK
-193 KEYER
+193 KVQYER
-198 AIDTLQDGERTSF
+198 AIDTLQDTEQTTF

-219 SSIDEIER
+219 SSIDEVER
-227 SASDLG
+227 SAGDLA
-233 ELGIESQLLIINGY
+233 ELGIESQLLILNGY
-247 LPEAVCE
+247 LPESVCE

-264 EQAVIERATA
+264 EQAVIERARE
-274 EFEADAMATYPLQPG
+274 EFDADATGTYPLQPG
-289 EIAGLDLLADVGGV
+289 EITGLDLLSDVAGV

-310 TVDVEATAGSAS
+310 TVDVGSATDIETDQS
-322 AVDAENAADSAALD
+322 VDVEALADPASVAD
-336 FESMTDPDAVVE
+336 RVTPSDD
-348 QLEPGEETRYLF
+348 ETRYLF

-372 ASTAATKLA
+372 AAASATKLA
-381 EAGHETLVVTTDP
+381 EAGYETLVVTTDP

-408 EPTSVGQ
+408 DPTSVSQ

-431 YRQQVLDHVTE
+431 YRTQVLDHVTE
-442 MYENK
+442 MYEDK
-447 EDTQIDVDAAIANV
+447 EDTEIDVEAAIANV

-475 LEKFVSYFEADGYDV
+475 LEKFVSYFQQDGYDV

-515 DLGSLTKGAAPAKG
+515 DLGSLTKGAAPRKATSTTRSSRRCRTPSG
-529 DKYDDVIETM
+529 ARSRSSCI
-539 KDPDRSTFAFVMYP
+539 RST
-553 EYTPMMEA
+553 
-561 YRAAEDLNDQVGIET
+561 
-576 SLVVANYLLPAE
+576 
-588 YGDNAFFENRRAQQA
+588 RR
-603 TYLDAIRDRFDA
+603 
-615 PLMLAPLRREEPI
+615 
-628 GLDELS
+628 
-634 AFGDEIP
+634 
-641 GLADLARKRTPEVT
+641 
-655 SS
+655 

>member
-1 MSNTDLRTRTDA
+1 MATTQTTTDA
-13 REIIEPSGEETEF
+13 RGIVEPSGDDTEF

-47 LADNGYETLLV
+47 LADNDYNTLLV

-64 NLSDIFEQEIGHEV
+64 NLSDIFGQEIGHEV
-78 TGIDDVDGLSAI
+78 TEIQDIDNLSAI
-90 EIDPDVAAEEYR
+90 EIDPDQAAEDYR

-107 PMRALLDDE
+107 PMRELLDDE
-116 QIETVE
+116 QISAVE
-122 EQLNSPCIEEIA
+122 EQLNSPCVEEIA

-182 IGPASS
+182 IGPAAS
-188 MEDRK
+188 MEDK
-193 KEYER
+193 KADYER
-198 AIDTLQDGERTSF
+198 AIDTLQDSEKTSF

-219 SSIDEIER
+219 SSVDEIQR

-247 LPEAVCE
+247 LPESVCE

-264 EQAVIERATA
+264 EQAVIERAER
-274 EFEADAMATYPLQPG
+274 EFDADAMATYPLQPG

-303 LYDGAEA
+303 LYDDDEA
-310 TVDVEATAGSAS
+310 TVDVGSATN
-322 AVDAENAADSAALD
+322 VDTEESVD
-336 FESMTDPDAVVE
+336 FDPLTDPDAVAEKLQPVD
-348 QLEPGEETRYLF
+348 GETRYLF

-372 ASTAATKLA
+372 AATSATKLA
-381 EAGHETLVVTTDP
+381 EAGYETLVVTTDP

-408 EPTSVGQ
+408 EPTSVSQ

-426 KALEE
+426 QALEE
-431 YRQQVLDHVTE
+431 YREQVLDHVRE
-442 MYENK
+442 MYEGK
-447 EDTQIDVDAAIANV
+447 EDTQIDVEAAIANV

-475 LEKFVSYFEADGYDV
+475 LEKFVGYFDEDGYDI

-529 DKYDDVIETM
+529 DQYDNVIETM
-539 KDPDRSTFAFVMYP
+539 QNPDKSSFAFVMYP

-561 YRAAEDLNDQVGIET
+561 HRAAEDLNDQVGIET
-576 SLVVANYLLPAE
+576 AFVVANYLLPEE
-588 YGDNAFFENRRAQQA
+588 YGDNAFFANRRAQQQQ
-603 TYLDAIRDRFDA
+603 YLGEIKDRFET
-615 PLMLAPLRREEPI
+615 PMMLAPLRGDEPI

-634 AFGDEIP
+634 AFGDAVT
-641 GLADLARKRTPEVT
+641 GLAELTDKQTAEVPHQ
-655 SS
+655 

>member
-1 MSNTDLRTRTDA
+1 MATTQTTTDA
-13 REIIEPSGEETEF
+13 RDIVEPSSDDTEF

-47 LADNGYETLLV
+47 LAGNEYNTLLV

-64 NLSDIFEQEIGHEV
+64 NLSDIFGQEIGHEV
-78 TGIDDVDGLSAI
+78 TGIDGVDNLSAI
-90 EIDPDVAAEEYR
+90 EIDPDQAAEDYR

-107 PMRALLDDE
+107 PMRELLDDE
-116 QIETVE
+116 QIAAVE
-122 EQLNSPCIEEIA
+122 EQLNSPCVEEIA

-162 RLMELPSDWNA
+162 RLMELPSDWND

-182 IGPASS
+182 IGPAAS

-193 KEYER
+193 QEYER
-198 AIDTLQDGERTSF
+198 AIDTLQDSEKTSF

-219 SSIDEIER
+219 SSVDEIER
-227 SASDLG
+227 SASDLS

-247 LPEAVCE
+247 LPNSVCE

-264 EQAVIERATA
+264 EQAVIKRAKSG
-274 EFEADAMATYPLQPG
+274 FDADAMATYPLQPG

-303 LYDGAEA
+303 LYDGDEA
-310 TVDVEATAGSAS
+310 TVDVGSATNVDTEK
-322 AVDAENAADSAALD
+322 AVDFDSL
-336 FESMTDPDAVVE
+336 TDPKAVTENLKPVD
-348 QLEPGEETRYLF
+348 GETRYLF

-372 ASTAATKLA
+372 AATSATKLA
-381 EAGHETLVVTTDP
+381 EAGYETLVVTTDP
-394 AAHLEDIFGEPVGH
+394 AAHLEDIFGEAVGH
-408 EPTSVGQ
+408 DPTSVSQ

-431 YRQQVLDHVTE
+431 YREQVLDHVNE

-475 LEKFVSYFEADGYDV
+475 LEKFVAYFEEDGYDI

-515 DLGSLTKGAAPAKG
+515 DLGSLTKGTAPAKG
-529 DKYDDVIETM
+529 DQYDNVIETM
-539 KDPDRSTFAFVMYP
+539 QNPDKSSFAFVMYP

-561 YRAAEDLNDQVGIET
+561 HRAAEDLKDQVGIET
-576 SLVVANYLLPAE
+576 AFVVANYLLPEE
-588 YGDNAFFENRRAQQA
+588 YGDNAFFANRRAQQQQ
-603 TYLDAIRDRFDA
+603 YLGEIKDRFET
-615 PLMLAPLRREEPI
+615 PMMLAPLRQDEPI

-634 AFGDEIP
+634 AFGGAVTGLDALDEQ
-641 GLADLARKRTPEVT
+641 VT
-655 SS
+655 GVPQQ

>member
-1 MSNTDLRTRTDA
+1 MATTQPATNA
-13 REIIEPSGEETEF
+13 RDIVEPNSEDTEF

-47 LADNGYETLLV
+47 LADNDYNTLLV

-64 NLSDIFEQEIGHEV
+64 NLSDIFGQQIGHEV
-78 TGIDDVDGLSAI
+78 TDIDGVDNLSAI
-90 EIDPDVAAEEYR
+90 EIDPDAAAEEYR

-107 PMRALLDDE
+107 PMRELLDDE
-116 QIETVE
+116 QIKAVE
-122 EQLNSPCIEEIA
+122 EQLNSPCVEEIA

-182 IGPASS
+182 IGPAAS

-193 KEYER
+193 QEYER
-198 AIDTLQDGERTSF
+198 AIDTLQDSEKTSF

-219 SSIDEIER
+219 SSVDEIKR

-247 LPEAVCE
+247 LPESVCE

-264 EQAVIERATA
+264 EQAVIKRAKSG
-274 EFEADAMATYPLQPG
+274 FDADAMATYPLQPG
-289 EIAGLDLLADVGGV
+289 EIAGLDLLSDVGGV
-303 LYDGAEA
+303 LYDGNEA
-310 TVDVEATAGSAS
+310 TVEVGSATN
-322 AVDAENAADSAALD
+322 VDTEGSVDPDSL
-336 FESMTDPDAVVE
+336 TNPDAVAE
-348 QLEPGEETRYLF
+348 NLEPVDGETRYLF

-372 ASTAATKLA
+372 AATSATKLA
-381 EAGHETLVVTTDP
+381 EAGYETLVVTTDP

-408 EPTSVGQ
+408 DPTSVSQ
-415 ANLDAARIDQE
+415 ENLDAARIDQE

-431 YRQQVLDHVTE
+431 YREQVLDHVTE
-442 MYENK
+442 MYEDK

-475 LEKFVSYFEADGYDV
+475 LEKFVAYFEEDGYDI

-529 DKYDDVIETM
+529 DQYDNVIETM
-539 KDPDRSTFAFVMYP
+539 QNPDKSSFAFVMYP

-561 YRAAEDLNDQVGIET
+561 YRAAEDLKDQVGIET
-576 SLVVANYLLPAE
+576 AFVVANYLLPEE
-588 YGDNAFFENRRAQQA
+588 YGDNAFFANRRAQQQQ
-603 TYLDAIRDRFDA
+603 YLGEIQDRFET
-615 PLMLAPLRREEPI
+615 PMMLAPLRQDEPI

-634 AFGDEIP
+634 AFGDAVT
-641 GLADLARKRTPEVT
+641 GLDALGEQATEVPQQ
-655 SS
+655 

>member
-1 MSNTDLRTRTDA
+1 MATTPTTASA
-13 REIIEPSGEETEF
+13 RDIVEPSGEDTEF

-47 LADNGYETLLV
+47 LANNDYSTLLV

-64 NLSDIFEQEIGHEV
+64 NLSDIFGQEIGHEV
-78 TGIDDVDGLSAI
+78 TPIEDIENLSAI
-90 EIDPDVAAEEYR
+90 EIDPDAAAEAYR

-107 PMRALLDDE
+107 PMRELLDDE
-116 QIETVE
+116 QIKAVE
-122 EQLNSPCIEEIA
+122 EQLNSPCVEEIA

-182 IGPASS
+182 IGPAAS
-188 MEDRK
+188 MEDK
-193 KEYER
+193 KVTYER
-198 AIDTLQDGERTSF
+198 AIDTLQNSDQTSF

-219 SSIDEIER
+219 SSVDEIQR
-227 SASDLG
+227 SASELA
-233 ELGIESQLLIINGY
+233 ELGVEFQLLVINGY
-247 LPEAVCE
+247 LPESVCE
-254 DPFFEGKRED
+254 DPFFNGKRED
-264 EQAVIERATA
+264 EQAVIERA
-274 EFEADAMATYPLQPG
+274 ESELDADAMATYPLQPG
-289 EIAGLDLLADVGGV
+289 EIAGLELLSDVGGV
-303 LYDGAEA
+303 LYEGDEA
-310 TVDVEATAGSAS
+310 TVDVGSATNIDPEQS
-322 AVDAENAADSAALD
+322 VDVDSL
-336 FESMTDPDAVVE
+336 TDSDAVAE
-348 QLEPGEETRYLF
+348 QLEPADGTRYLF

-372 ASTAATKLA
+372 AATSATKLA
-381 EAGHETLVVTTDP
+381 EAGYKTLVVTTDP

-408 EPTSVGQ
+408 EPTSVSQ
-415 ANLDAARIDQE
+415 ENLDAARIDQE
-426 KALEE
+426 QALDE
-431 YRQQVLDHVTE
+431 YREQVLDHVTE

-447 EDTQIDVDAAIANV
+447 EDTQIDVEAAIANV

-475 LEKFVSYFEADGYDV
+475 LEKFVSYFNEDGYDV

-529 DKYDDVIETM
+529 DQYDEVIETM
-539 KDPDRSTFAFVMYP
+539 QNPDKSSFAFVMYP

-561 YRAAEDLNDQVGIET
+561 YRAAEDLNNQVGIET
-576 SLVVANYLLPAE
+576 AFVVANYLLPEE
-588 YGDNAFFENRRAQQA
+588 YGDNAFFANRRSQQQQ
-603 TYLDAIRDRFDA
+603 YLDEIKDRFET
-615 PLMLAPLRREEPI
+615 PMMLAPLRQDEPI
-628 GLDELS
+628 GLEELS
-634 AFGDEIP
+634 AFGDEVT
-641 GLADLARKRTPEVT
+641 GLSELTEQSMEVPQQ
-655 SS
+655 

>member
-1 MSNTDLRTRTDA
+1 MATTQTTTDA
-13 REIIEPSGEETEF
+13 RDIVEPSSDDTEF

-47 LADNGYETLLV
+47 LADNDYNTLLV

-64 NLSDIFEQEIGHEV
+64 NLSDIFGQEIGHEV
-78 TGIDDVDGLSAI
+78 TGIDGVDNLSAI
-90 EIDPDVAAEEYR
+90 EIDPDQAAEDYR

-107 PMRALLDDE
+107 PMRELLDDE
-116 QIETVE
+116 QIAAVE
-122 EQLNSPCIEEIA
+122 EQLNSPCVEEIA

-162 RLMELPSDWNA
+162 RLMELPSDWND

-182 IGPASS
+182 IGPAAS

-193 KEYER
+193 QEYER
-198 AIDTLQDGERTSF
+198 AIDTLQDSEKTSF

-219 SSIDEIER
+219 SSVDEIER
-227 SASDLG
+227 SASDLS

-247 LPEAVCE
+247 LPNSVCE

-264 EQAVIERATA
+264 EQAVIKRAKS
-274 EFEADAMATYPLQPG
+274 EFDANAMATYPLQPG

-303 LYDGAEA
+303 LYDGDEA
-310 TVDVEATAGSAS
+310 TVDVGSATNVDTEE
-322 AVDAENAADSAALD
+322 AVDFDSL
-336 FESMTDPDAVVE
+336 TDPKAVTENLKPVD
-348 QLEPGEETRYLF
+348 GETRYLF

-372 ASTAATKLA
+372 AATSATKLA
-381 EAGHETLVVTTDP
+381 EAGYETLVVTTDP
-394 AAHLEDIFGEPVGH
+394 AAHLEDIFGEAVGH
-408 EPTSVGQ
+408 DPTSVSQ

-431 YRQQVLDHVTE
+431 YREQVLDHVTE

-475 LEKFVSYFEADGYDV
+475 LEKFVAYFEEDGYDI

-515 DLGSLTKGAAPAKG
+515 DLGSLTKGAPPAKG
-529 DKYDDVIETM
+529 DQYDKVIETM
-539 KDPDRSTFAFVMYP
+539 QNPDKSSFAFVMYP

-561 YRAAEDLNDQVGIET
+561 HRAAEDLKDQVGIET
-576 SLVVANYLLPAE
+576 AFVVANYLLPEE
-588 YGDNAFFENRRAQQA
+588 YGDNAFFANRRAQQQQ
-603 TYLDAIRDRFDA
+603 YLGKIKDRFET
-615 PLMLAPLRREEPI
+615 PMMLAPLRQDEPI

-634 AFGDEIP
+634 AFGGAVTGLDALDEQ
-641 GLADLARKRTPEVT
+641 VT
-655 SS
+655 GVPQQ